1 MKSVVSLLAVV
12 LASAVLVGTAGAQ
25 DQSVDQEVANAVLPL
40 PEDLKAD
47 ATVVTY
53 EPDTGI
59 RKVLRQGTN
68 IVECQPEDPET
79 EFTRCYNKILA
90 PRNDLTAKLR
100 AEGKSP
106 EEIQTRL
113 LLPSRT
119 VPFQKHPPE
128 PCRIA
133 SIRKMTGFDCS
144 G

>member
-1 MKSVVSLLAVV
+1 MKSIVSLLAVV
-12 LASAVLVGTAGAQ
+12 LTSAVLVGTASAQ
-25 DQSVDQEVANAVLPL
+25 DQSVDQKVANAVLPL

-53 EPDTGI
+53 ETDSGV

-79 EFTRCYNKILA
+79 GFTRCYNKILA

-106 EEIQTRL
+106 EEIASL
-113 LLPSRT
+113 VSSGALPEMPQETIDALIQDSAT
-119 VPFQKHPPE
+119 ADAAP
-128 PCRIA
+128 
-133 SIRKMTGFDCS
+133 
-144 G
+144 